1 MTDSMDQDLDWRTS
15 RESALTLAIEQDDL
29 VSLRKWSV
37 EPGGFGTN
45 ELRQKVW

>member
-1 MTDSMDQDLDWRTS
+1 MADFAGEDLDWKTG
-15 RESALTLAIEQDDL
+15 REVALTLAIKQDDL
-29 VSLRKWSV
+29 ASLRKWSV

>member
-15 RESALTLAIEQDDL
+15 RESALTLAIAQDDI

>member
-1 MTDSMDQDLDWRTS
+1 MARSDDQDLDWRTS
-15 RESALTLAIEQDDL
+15 RETALNLAIKQDDL